1 MLTAKPVLVEMMTY
15 HYAMNER
22 LYQQLALLDA
32 ATFVREDAYSL
43 GSLRNHMVHLMS
55 VDAAWLNGLHGHPR
69 EHFTWLNPVD
79 FPTFVVAHAYAQ
91 QVATQVQQAVTD
103 WDEADLATIVPG
115 MRETRWQVLV
125 HLVTHGVDH
134 RAQMLRM
141 LHAVQMPTFPQ
152 DFIIHLWET
161 LP

>member
-1 MLTAKPVLVEMMTY
+1 MLTAKPVLTEMIAY

-22 LYQQLALLDA
+22 LYQQLALLDT
-32 ATFVREDAYSL
+32 ATFVREDDYSI
-43 GSLRNHMVHLMS
+43 GSLRNHMVHLLS
-55 VDAAWLNGLHGHPR
+55 VDAAWLNGLQGHPR
-69 EHFTWLNPVD
+69 DRFAWLQPVD
-79 FPTFVVAHAYAQ
+79 FATFAVAHAYAQ
-91 QVATQVQQAVTD
+91 YVSLQVQQAVAT
-103 WDEADLATIVPG
+103 WDDADLAMVVPG

-134 RAQMLRM
+134 RAQMLAL

-152 DFIIHLWET
+152 DFILHVWEK

>member
-1 MLTAKPVLVEMMTY
+1 MVTAKPLLTEMIAY

-22 LYQQLALLDA
+22 LYQQLSHLDTD
-32 ATFVREDAYSL
+32 TFVRADDYSL

-55 VDAAWLNGLHGHPR
+55 VDAAWLNGLQGHPR
-69 EHFTWLNPVD
+69 EHFTWLDPAD
-79 FPTFVVAHAYAQ
+79 FPTFAVAYTYAQ
-91 QVATQVQQAVTD
+91 QVAAQVQQAVAD
-103 WDEADLATIVPG
+103 WEDTDLAVIVPG

-141 LHAVQMPTFPQ
+141 LHALHEPTFPQ
-152 DFIIHLWET
+152 DFIIHVWGKLC
-161 LP
+161 